1 MRINAYTDY
10 SLRVLIHAAAIYP
23 QRTTVQEVADAYG
36 ISKNHLMK
44 VINELGRG
52 GYIETQR
59 GRAGGF
65 ALSRPPERIKVGEV
79 VRFAEKDNVLVECFD
94 AISNK
99 CVITPACKL
108 KFHLHEAI
116 QAFYASL
123 DRYTVADLYDKPEAI
138 LRHLGLPA
146 SK

>member
-23 QRTTVQEVADAYG
+23 GRVTVQEVADAYG

-44 VINELGRG
+44 VTNELGRG
-52 GYIETQR
+52 GYIITQR
-59 GRAGGF
+59 GRSGGF

-79 VRFAEKDNVLVECFD
+79 VRFAEKDNVLIECFD
-94 AISNK
+94 AINNR
-99 CVITPACKL
+99 CVITPACNL

-123 DRYTVADLYDKPEAI
+123 DRYTVADLYDKPETI